1 LAAART
7 ILNQCP
13 TLKNPVYPENP
24 DYPENLDY
32 PENPENPDY
41 PDSTIWLLRAPFL
54 LVGRGRMAIAFY
66 FFGLNSSLYLNG

>member
-7 ILNQCP
+7 IFNQCP
-13 TLKNPVYPENP
+13 TLKNPENPENP

-32 PENPENPDY
+32 PENPDY
-41 PDSTIWLLRAPFL
+41 PDSTPLLLRAPFL